1 MDTLVQRLDAKLCEW
16 NLDIAEE
23 VRRRIAEI
31 IAAADQNALDLM
43 RSRAIEQGVVNILDE
58 PATR

>member
-1 MDTLVQRLDAKLCEW
+1 VDTLVQRLDAKLCEW